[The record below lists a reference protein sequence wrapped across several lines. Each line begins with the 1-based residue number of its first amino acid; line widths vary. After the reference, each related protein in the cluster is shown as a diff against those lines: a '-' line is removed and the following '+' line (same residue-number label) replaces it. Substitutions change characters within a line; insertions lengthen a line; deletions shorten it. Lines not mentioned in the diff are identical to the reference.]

1 MISSKGTQME
11 HFSFDTAF
19 RHFLNGKGP
28 KGFMWKY
35 ILAYTVV
42 LGVGYIAFFAL
53 FFSGMTE
60 QITNLIEL
68 EESGREPELQDVFGF
83 ILPFLLTIP
92 LTMAFTLAFMS
103 VFESMAQRFYIRGEG
118 LGLRLGADEL
128 RVAAVYCIWAA
139 IWLALTLLVLGVSVA
154 LIAPTL
160 IEALNAPSSA
170 PPDINPG
177 PILLMFPVTIIVSL
191 VACFIGVRLS
201 PAAAMTIRDRKIRFF
216 SAWGATKGRFWPMVG
231 AFLVIYMIGYAI
243 MMGVQIVAMPIMM
256 GMIMSQGESFVGM
269 TEPDPEALFSAI
281 SPAIFIMFGVMS
293 LFGAVS
299 SAFMQYGFAG
309 VTSKAALTD
318 PNWDQ
323 RGMESANIF
332 D

>member
-1 MISSKGTQME
+1 MIGTKGTQME

-28 KGFMWKY
+28 RGFMWKY
-35 ILAYTVV
+35 ILTYSLA
-42 LGVGYIAFFAL
+42 LGAGYIVFFAL
-53 FFSGMTE
+53 FFSGMTG
-60 QITNLIEL
+60 QMTNLIKL
-68 EESGREPELQDVFGF
+68 ESSQQEPELQDIFGF

-92 LTMAFTLAFMS
+92 LTMAFTLVFMS

-118 LGLRLGADEL
+118 LSLRLGADEL
-128 RVAAVYCIWAA
+128 RVAAVFCIWSVL
-139 IWLALTLLVLGVSVA
+139 WLALTLAIMGVSLA
-154 LIAPTL
+154 LIAPAL
-160 IEALNAPSSA
+160 IEALNSPTSA
-170 PPDINPG
+170 PPDIDPG
-177 PILLMFPVTIIVSL
+177 PILLIFPLTIITGL

-201 PAAAMTIRDRKIRFF
+201 PAAAMTIRDRKVRFF

-243 MMGVQIVAMPIMM
+243 MMGAQIVTMPVMM
-256 GMIMSQGESFVGM
+256 GVMMSQGDRFVGM

-281 SPAIFIMFGVMS
+281 SPMIFIMFGVMS

-323 RGMESANIF
+323 RGLESANIF